1 MMPRD
6 VARAFRFGILSTGG
20 SLEEWRTTVCKA
32 EDLGFSTVVVQ
43 DHFGRQLS
51 PLMALTY
58 AAAITSRIRLGTIVL
73 DNDFRHPASVAK
85 EAATLDVLSS
95 GRLELGLGAGWQQA
109 DYDKTGLTFDPP
121 ATRLERLTEAVH
133 ICKAFFSQDA
143 VTLKGR
149 HYQIQDLDGFPK
161 PVQQPRPPIMIG
173 GRQRRMLSFAAR
185 EADIVGISLLDRGAF
200 ADKVAWVREAAGPR
214 FPDEIELHVNVS
226 HLEITDNPRAALERV
241 AERRQ
246 VQPDDLLQAPGT
258 LVGSVDSIVE
268 QLHSWRE
275 RFGVSYFV
283 ANAQFIDAFAPVV
296 AGLSGL

>member
-1 MMPRD
+1 MMPRGM
-6 VARAFRFGILSTGG
+6 VRPFRFGVLSTGG
-20 SLEEWRTTVCKA
+20 SLEEWRALVCKA

-51 PLMALTY
+51 PLPALTY
-58 AAAITSRIRLGTIVL
+58 VAAITSRIRLATIVL

-85 EAATLDVLSS
+85 EAATLDVLSN
-95 GRLELGLGAGWQQA
+95 GRLELGLGAGWLQA
-109 DYDKTGLTFDPP
+109 DYDKTGLIFDR
-121 ATRLERLTEAVH
+121 ASVRFERLTETVR
-133 ICKAFFSQDA
+133 ICKSFFTQDS
-143 VTLKGR
+143 VTFSGK
-149 HYQIQDLDGFPK
+149 HYQLDGLDGFPR

-200 ADKVAWVREAAGPR
+200 ADKVGWVREAAGPR
-214 FPDEIELHVNVS
+214 FSDIELHVNVS
-226 HLEITDNPRAALERV
+226 HLEVTDNPRAALERV

-246 VQPDDLLQAPGT
+246 VLPEDLLQAPGT
-258 LVGSVDSIVE
+258 LVGSVEDIVE

-283 ANAQFIDAFAPVV
+283 ANAQFIDAFAPIV
-296 AGLSGL
+296 ARLSGR